1 MRNRRIRNLT
11 ILTDL
16 ILINLAFLVAY
27 MARYQWQIFLEV
39 PEEFYE
45 PYSRYVSQQI
55 ILNGLL
61 ILTFTQNKVWRRR
74 RGEFWIDEVS
84 RVAFATATAI
94 VLMMAITFFLQ
105 PNGPFSRLMLFW
117 AFLFIVL
124 FVGLGRLLRRW
135 TLNYLYSQGKAVD
148 RVLVLGSG
156 EVGRGLIRTLLARP
170 DLGYK
175 AVGYLVDGSK
185 ENNIGLGMIPHLG
198 DFEDLETILQER
210 PLLHTVFIA
219 LPGEQHQ
226 QTVRLL
232 NICEQ
237 YSVRAQAVPDLL
249 QISMHRV
256 EFTNMAGIPMLG
268 VRAVGISRFDRFLKR
283 AMDLTFV
290 VVAAI
295 PTLIVSGLIAI
306 AIKLD
311 SPGPVIYSGERVG
324 QNDKLFKMFKFRS
337 MIVDAHKQK
346 AALEE
351 FNEAD
356 GPLFKIKDDPRL
368 TRVGR
373 FIRKT
378 SLDEM
383 PQLWNVLL
391 GQMSLVGPRP
401 PLLEEVE
408 MYKPWHM
415 QRLTIIGGLTGLW
428 QVSGRADLTFDE
440 LCLLDIYYIENWSI
454 SLDIRILLQTI
465 PHALFGRGAY

>member
-11 ILTDL
+11 ILSDL
-16 ILINLAFLVAY
+16 ILINLAFVAAY
-27 MARYQWQIFLEV
+27 LARYEWQWFLDV
-39 PEEFYE
+39 PEQFFE
-45 PYSRYVSQQI
+45 PYSRYLSQQL

-61 ILTFTQNKVWRRR
+61 ILTFSHNKVWRRR
-74 RGEFWIDEVS
+74 RGEFWVDEVS

-94 VLMMAITFFLQ
+94 VLMMAVTFFLQ

-124 FVGLGRLLRRW
+124 LVGLGRLGRTWMLAALYRR
-135 TLNYLYSQGKAVD
+135 GKGVD
-148 RVLVLGSG
+148 RVLVVGSG
-156 EVGRGLIRTLLARP
+156 EVGRSLIRTLLARP

-175 AVGYLVDGSK
+175 AIGYLVDGSE

-198 DFEDLETILQER
+198 DYQDLAQILRER

-219 LPGEQHQ
+219 LPGEMHE

-232 NICEQ
+232 AVCEQ
-237 YSVRAQAVPDLL
+237 HGIRAQAVPDLL

-256 EFTNMAGIPMLG
+256 EFTNMGGIPMLG
-268 VRAVGISRFDRFLKR
+268 VREVSISRFDRFMKR
-283 AMDLTFV
+283 SLDLATV
-290 VVAAI
+290 VVATI
-295 PTLIVSGLIAI
+295 PALVVGALIAL

-311 SPGPVIYSGERVG
+311 SPGPVIYSGVRVG
-324 QNDKLFKMFKFRS
+324 RNGKLFKMYKFRS
-337 MIVDAHKQK
+337 MVVDAHEQK

-351 FNEAD
+351 LNEAD

-373 FIRKT
+373 AIRKT
-378 SLDEM
+378 SLDEL

-391 GQMSLVGPRP
+391 GNMSLVGPRP
-401 PLLEEVE
+401 PLPEEVE
-408 MYKPWHM
+408 MYKLWHR

-428 QVSGRADLTFDE
+428 QVSGRSDLTFDE

-465 PHALFGRGAY
+465 PHALFARGAY